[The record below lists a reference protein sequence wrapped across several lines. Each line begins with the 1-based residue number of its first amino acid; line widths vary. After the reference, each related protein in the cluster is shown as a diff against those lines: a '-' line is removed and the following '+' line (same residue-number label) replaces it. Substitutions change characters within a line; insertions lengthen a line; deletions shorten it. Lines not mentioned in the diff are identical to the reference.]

1 MPDETHQDET
11 HQPTVE
17 ELKAKAYQPME
28 DAKVLHP
35 FYRGKIETTLK
46 CCIRDFQ
53 DFGIWYTPGVSAP
66 CLEIKDDPE
75 KVYEY
80 TNKWNTV
87 AVISDGTRVLG
98 MGDIGPKAGLPVMEG
113 KSLLYKYLGGVDGFP
128 LMVDTK
134 DPDKFIEFVK
144 LVQPGLGGVNLEDIA
159 QPKCFRILDTLREEC
174 EIPVWHDDQQGT
186 ACVTLAGLI
195 NALKVVGRRIDD
207 VRIAFIG
214 SGAANVAISRLI
226 FAYGADPAKCR
237 IVDSKGILHKDRSD
251 IEAVKDEWV
260 DKWKYCQITN
270 AEGRTGGIAEALK
283 GADVCIALSKQGPG
297 HHREGLDQGDEHAT
311 RSSSSA
317 PTPSPRCGPGTP
329 RRPAPPW
336 WPPAART
343 SPTRSTTRS
352 ASPAS
357 SAARST
363 CAPRPSPT
371 RCAWPPPSSSPRWP
385 RTRASAPTTSCRP
398 WTTGRSS
405 RARPPRWP

>member
-1 MPDETHQDET
+1 MTDETAKGPE
-11 HQPTVE
+11 PTVE

-28 DAKVLHP
+28 DAMKLHP

-46 CCIRDFQ
+46 CCVRDFQ

-66 CLEIKDDPE
+66 CLDIQKDPE

-80 TNKWNTV
+80 TNKCNTV

-98 MGDIGPKAGLPVMEG
+98 MGDIGPKAGMPVMEG

-207 VRIAFIG
+207 VEIAFIG

-226 FAYGADPAKCR
+226 FSYGADPAKCR
-237 IVDSKGILHKDRSD
+237 IVDSKGILHKGRSD
-251 IEAVKDEWV
+251 VEAVKDEWV
-260 DKWKYCQITN
+260 DKWKYCNITN
-270 AEGRTGGIAEALK
+270 AEQRTGGIEEALK
-283 GADVCIALSKQGPG
+283 GADVCIALSKQGPDTIQP
-297 HHREGLDQGDEHAT
+297 GLDQGHGQRPDRLRLRQPHPRDVAVGRQGGRRRRGRHRPLRLPQPGQQLDRLPRHLPRHA
-311 RSSSSA
+311 RRA
-317 PTPSPRCGPGTP
+317 RQDDHRRDVHRRRRGARQGRRGQGPH
-329 RRPAPPW
+329 
-336 WPPAART
+336 
-343 SPTRSTTRS
+343 
-352 ASPAS
+352 
-357 SAARST
+357 
-363 CAPRPSPT
+363 
-371 RCAWPPPSSSPRWP
+371 
-385 RTRASAPTTSCRP
+385 APTTSCRP

-405 RARPPRWP
+405 RARPPRWR

>member
-1 MPDETHQDET
+1 MPDETTQGAESQPEG

-28 DAKVLHP
+28 DAMRSSTRSTAARSRP
-35 FYRGKIETTLK
+35 PSSAASATSRTSASGT
-46 CCIRDFQ
+46 R
-53 DFGIWYTPGVSAP
+53 PASRAP
-66 CLEIKDDPE
+66 CLDIKDDPE

-80 TNKWNTV
+80 TNKSNTV

-207 VRIAFIG
+207 VEIAFIG

-226 FAYGADPAKCR
+226 FCYGADPAKCR
-237 IVDSKGILHKDRSD
+237 IVDSKGILHKGRSD
-251 IEAVKDEWV
+251 VEAVKDEWV
-260 DKWKYCQITN
+260 DKWKYCNSTN
-270 AEGRTGGIAEALK
+270 AEGRTGSIEDALK
-283 GADVCIALSKQGPG
+283 GAHVCIALSKQGPDTIETEWIQRHG
-297 HHREGLDQGDEHAT
+297 ART

-317 PTPSPRCGPGTP
+317 PTRSPRCGRGTP
-329 RRPAPPW
+329 RRPAPPSS
-336 WPPAART
+336 PPAAAT
-343 SPTRSTTRS
+343 SPTR
-352 ASPAS
+352 
-357 SAARST
+357 
-363 CAPRPSPT
+363 
-371 RCAWPPPSSSPRWP
+371 
-385 RTRASAPTTSCRP
+385 
-398 WTTGRSS
+398 
-405 RARPPRWP
+405 